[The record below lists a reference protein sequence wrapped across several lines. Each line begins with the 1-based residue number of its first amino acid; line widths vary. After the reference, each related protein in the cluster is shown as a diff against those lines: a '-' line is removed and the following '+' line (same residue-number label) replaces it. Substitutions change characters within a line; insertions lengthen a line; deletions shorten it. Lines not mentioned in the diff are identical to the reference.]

1 MLTKVLDPDSEQ
13 QKKIKFRAEGEGTEG
28 GRGRKMETEGKRDG
42 DAEKH
47 AKTKRE
53 MEKQVESTRQS
64 QEKQVTLLDLRSQEI
79 FMDP

>member
-1 MLTKVLDPDSEQ
+1 
-13 QKKIKFRAEGEGTEG
+13 
-28 GRGRKMETEGKRDG
+28 METEGKRDG

-79 FMDP
+79 FMDL